1 MSLCAPV
8 YVPVGST
15 ALRPVAVCL
24 QELVTGK
31 APKDLFLS
39 SSQMQSLRAQH
50 PGVTRPRGTRQAELW
65 ERGGEG
71 PPLLP
76 LTPVLGGRTPAAA
89 PQSCA
94 GRKDP
99 HCCPSLLR
107 WEEGP
112 PLLPLTPVLGGSLGS
127 SPTGRCGGGGG
138 LPGGS
143 SHGR

>member
-76 LTPVLGGRTPAAA
+76 LTPEWDEVCDLYPLVGGCR
-89 PQSCA
+89 
-94 GRKDP
+94 GRA
-99 HCCPSLLR
+99 SR
-107 WEEGP
+107 R
-112 PLLPLTPVLGGSLGS
+112 S
-127 SPTGRCGGGGG
+127 S
-138 LPGGS
+138 
-143 SHGR
+143 

>member
-76 LTPVLGGRTPAAA
+76 LTPVLGG
-89 PQSCA
+89 
-94 GRKDP
+94 
-99 HCCPSLLR
+99 
-107 WEEGP
+107 
-112 PLLPLTPVLGGSLGS
+112 SLGS